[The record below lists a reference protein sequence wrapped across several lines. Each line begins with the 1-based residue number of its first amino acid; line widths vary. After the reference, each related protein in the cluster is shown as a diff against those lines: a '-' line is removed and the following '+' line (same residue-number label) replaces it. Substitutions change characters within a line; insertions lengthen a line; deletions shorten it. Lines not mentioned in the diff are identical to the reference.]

1 LNVRGESLVES
12 ELEAVIIKGGG
23 YSHSEST
30 GARYSDDVMRK
41 PKPISPGE
49 CGYGVRSRG
58 SVRGFRNVSMEFTRK
73 PKLKG
78 HEIEILSWVTLVFS
92 LMTGISILGTYFS
105 NFVDIPGSEM
115 MMLVGV
121 MGFMSVHLLVV
132 ITQLVNECTLKFS
145 RWSLGIIW
153 WSVGLVF
160 LLKVI
165 ELL

>member
-1 LNVRGESLVES
+1 
-12 ELEAVIIKGGG
+12 
-23 YSHSEST
+23 
-30 GARYSDDVMRK
+30 
-41 PKPISPGE
+41 
-49 CGYGVRSRG
+49 
-58 SVRGFRNVSMEFTRK
+58 MEFTRK

-92 LMTGISILGTYFS
+92 LMTGISTLGTYFS
-105 NFVDIPGSEM
+105 NFVAIPRSEM
-115 MMLVGV
+115 MMLVSV